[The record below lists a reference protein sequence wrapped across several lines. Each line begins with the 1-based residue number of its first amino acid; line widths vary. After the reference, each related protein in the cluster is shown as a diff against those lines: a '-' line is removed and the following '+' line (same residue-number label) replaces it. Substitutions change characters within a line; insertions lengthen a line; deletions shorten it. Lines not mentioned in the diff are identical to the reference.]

1 MMVIEFLIL
10 LEKVTFEL
18 LSNNRDLE
26 IDTKIILN
34 LNFHVI
40 YDLNLNT

>member
-1 MMVIEFLIL
+1 MVIEFLIL

-18 LSNNRDLE
+18 LSNDRDLE
-26 IDTKIILN
+26 IDTKIILK
-34 LNFHVI
+34 LIFHVN

>member
-1 MMVIEFLIL
+1 MVIKFPIF

-18 LSNNRDLE
+18 LSNDRDLE
-26 IDTKIILN
+26 IDAKIILKLIFYVN
-34 LNFHVI
+34 

>member
-1 MMVIEFLIL
+1 MVIGFLIL

-18 LSNNRDLE
+18 FSNDRDLE

-34 LNFHVI
+34 LIFHVN